1 MIQIVRMMST
11 STARWTRAGIDLRS
25 HCAHFPLLFSVLI
38 IYSGVYVY
46 SNTGRCSLG
55 PSFLCFHRRRM
66 ALALARALLSST
78 SLAPS
83 EGRLGDGRATPR
95 TGGSA
100 RSERS
105 AAAARS
111 LTAFAC
117 RLDVI
122 LVSAVFLVMVVV
134 PVMVLACLP

>member
-1 MIQIVRMMST
+1 MPIERCITIESESCQGGGASSSSPRLT
-11 STARWTRAGIDLRS
+11 
-25 HCAHFPLLFSVLI
+25 P
-38 IYSGVYVY
+38 
-46 SNTGRCSLG
+46 RCSMMMDSLVYL
-55 PSFLCFHRRRM
+55 PLANNTPDSEVDRM